1 MKNITM
7 YSNESS
13 ERTIELPLVEQQ
25 KEKFIEKVKV
35 RKPVY
40 FVAPTLF
47 ERTKKWKTNR
57 QQPTKECQNRRKS

>member
-1 MKNITM
+1 M

-25 KEKFIEKVKV
+25 KEKFIEKVIV

-40 FVAPTLF
+40 FAASIIF
-47 ERTKKWKTNR
+47 EREEKIG
-57 QQPTKECQNRRKS
+57 RRTDNS